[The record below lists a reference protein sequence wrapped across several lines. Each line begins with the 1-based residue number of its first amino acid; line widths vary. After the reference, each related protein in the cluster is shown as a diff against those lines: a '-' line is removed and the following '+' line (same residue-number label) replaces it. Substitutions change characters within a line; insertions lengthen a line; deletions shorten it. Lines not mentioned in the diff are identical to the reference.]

1 MLAAGMLAGAGL
13 GLGMMLVVRGLL
25 AGPPPLATAL
35 ADPPTDRHTP
45 GGADGP
51 VTGWRDRL
59 TGRMRLLLGR
69 AGMDL
74 DRMSVDLQVVGRSV
88 EQHLL
93 TKLTLSVAGA
103 ALVAGVALAA
113 WAGGMAVPPSVAGP
127 GAVGLAT
134 VGLLLP
140 DLRLR
145 EQAARRRRDFTFA
158 LSAYLDLV
166 HVVLAAGAGVETA
179 LLEAAD
185 AGHGWAFARL
195 RAGLGRARL
204 SGVAPWQAFRQ
215 LGDDLDVRELRE
227 VAASLRLAG
236 THGAKVRASLAAR
249 AQALR
254 GRDLATMEMQAES
267 ATERMSLP
275 AVLLVVTFVVFVAFP
290 SAYTIVGF

>member
-25 AGPPPLATAL
+25 AGPPPLASAL
-35 ADPPTDRHTP
+35 APPTDRQ
-45 GGADGP
+45 GP
-51 VTGWRDRL
+51 PSLDAPVAGWRHRL
-59 TGRMRLLLGR
+59 TGQMRLLLGR
-69 AGMDL
+69 AGVDL
-74 DRMSVDLQVVGRSV
+74 GRMGVDLQVVGRSV

-93 TKLTLSVAGA
+93 GKLTLSVAGA
-103 ALVAGVALAA
+103 GLVVGVALAA
-113 WAGGMAVPPSVAGP
+113 WAGGVAVPPSVAVP
-127 GAVGLAT
+127 GALGSAT
-134 VGLLLP
+134 AGFLLP

-145 EQAARRRRDFTFA
+145 EQAARRRRGFTFA

-195 RAGLGRARL
+195 RAGLRRARL

-236 THGAKVRASLAAR
+236 THGAKVRASLAAH

-267 ATERMSLP
+267 ATERMSVP
-275 AVLLVVTFVVFVAFP
+275 AVLLVVTFVVFVGFP